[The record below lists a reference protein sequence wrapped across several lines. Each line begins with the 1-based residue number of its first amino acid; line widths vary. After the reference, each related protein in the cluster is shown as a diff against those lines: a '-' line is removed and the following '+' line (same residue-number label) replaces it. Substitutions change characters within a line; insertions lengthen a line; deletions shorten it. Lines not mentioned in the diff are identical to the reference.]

1 MHHYVYKIKDY
12 ETQEY
17 YFGSRSCE
25 CAPENDD
32 YMGSMCTW
40 AKEEGYSPER
50 HVKEI
55 VCQDFSDRSEAI
67 EYEASIIRKHWKD
80 VLNKNYVIPGQ
91 NNVFCAYGEK
101 NPMSGS
107 SVQVLWEKKYGKEKA
122 AEMWESAIKNRKLP
136 EGENHPLY
144 KKIPMSD
151 DEVVLMYKKGLSMN
165 KIAMLNGV
173 SKIKI
178 VAILDKYNVKRRN
191 IQEQCKVRDSEVSEK
206 TRKKMSNSRKGKP
219 RKYLYE
225 YWVDKWGEEHAK
237 EKLKEYKLKMSQSLK
252 INENRKKY

>member
-1 MHHYVYKIKDY
+1 MYHYVYKIKDY

-25 CAPENDD
+25 CIPENDD

-55 VCQDFSDRSEAI
+55 ICQDFSDRSEAI
-67 EYEASIIRKHWKD
+67 EYEATIIRNHWKD
-80 VLNKNYVIPGQ
+80 MLNKNYVIPGQ

-107 SVQVLWEKKYGKEKA
+107 SIQALWERKYGKEKA
-122 AEMWESAIKNRKLP
+122 VEMWERMIKNRKLP
-136 EGENHPLY
+136 EGEKHSLY

-151 DEVVLMYKKGLSMN
+151 EEVVLMYQKGLSMN

-178 VAILDKYNVKRRN
+178 VSILDKHGVKRRD
-191 IQEQCKVRDSEVSEK
+191 IQEQCKVRDSKVSED
-206 TRKKMSNSRKGKP
+206 TRRKMSNSRKGKA
-219 RKYLYE
+219 RKPLYE
-225 YWVDKWGEEHAK
+225 YWLNIHGEEIAN
-237 EKLKEYKLKMSQSLK
+237 EKMKEYKKKMSQSLK
-252 INENRKKY
+252 AKNK